1 MPEEAMLLST
11 LRQLAKEMDEGG
23 GSRTTALWLSAQ
35 KDLRRVL
42 NGASVS
48 VPGASASKAQVKKAA
63 KVVQPPEPEK
73 PVRNDLVEFKR
84 ERGIAS

>member
-23 GSRTTALWLSAQ
+23 GTRITQLWLSAQ

-42 NGASVS
+42 NGGSVR
-48 VPGASASKAQVKKAA
+48 VPGVRASKAKEPKTV
-63 KVVQPPEPEK
+63 EPEVVE
-73 PVRNDLVEFKR
+73 PTRNELADFKNR
-84 ERGIAS
+84 RGIAS